1 MNSKVEKLENN
12 KVKIEITVPAAEF
25 EVGIDQAFK
34 KNASKINIAGFRKGK
49 APRNIIEKMYGKEIM
64 YEDAF
69 NIVAPDAYDKA
80 IDENKLEVVSKPEV
94 DITQIE
100 SGKDLIFTVEVY
112 VKPEVKLG
120 DYKGLKVEK
129 KVYTVEDAD
138 IDAEIEAMRNKNSR
152 LVAVED
158 RALENGDISNIDFEG
173 FVDNVPFDGGKA
185 DNFELTIG
193 SGQFIPGFE
202 EQLIGMKISET
213 REINVKFPDEYHSKD
228 LAGKDSM
235 FRVTLNSIKA
245 KEVPALDDEFVKD
258 VSEFDTLDELKADI
272 KKKIE
277 ERNANRSK
285 VELEDELFKTAAKNA
300 EIDIPEPMIEHEV
313 EHMVS
318 EYNWRL
324 QMQGMNLDTYLK
336 MLNQDIDTFKAQF
349 KETATER
356 VRVQLTLEKIS
367 EVEKIE
373 ADESAVNEKIAKMA
387 ENYGQT
393 AEEFSKNL
401 RDEDRKYISE
411 EAKVQKIADFLTE
424 NAKITEAKE
433 SKAEGKETKEATK
446 KPRTTKAKTKK
457 EE

>member
-25 EVGIDQAFK
+25 EVGIDKAFK
-34 KNASKINIAGFRKGK
+34 KNASKINVAGFRKGK
-49 APRNIIEKMYGKEIM
+49 APRSVIEKLYGKEIM

-69 NIVAPDAYDKA
+69 NIIAQDAYDKA
-80 IDENKLEVVSKPEV
+80 IDENKLAVVSRPEV

-129 KVYTVEDAD
+129 TVYNVEDAD
-138 IDAEIEAMRNKNSR
+138 VDAEIESMRNKNSR
-152 LVAVED
+152 LVTVED
-158 RALENGDISNIDFEG
+158 RSLENGDISNIDFEG
-173 FVDNVPFDGGKA
+173 FVDNVAFEGGKGE
-185 DNFELTIG
+185 NFELTIG

-213 REINVKFPDEYHSKD
+213 REINVKFPEEYHSKE

-245 KEVPALDDEFVKD
+245 KELPALDDEFVKD

-272 KKKIE
+272 KKKME
-277 ERNANRSK
+277 ERNENRSK

-300 EIDIPEPMIEHEV
+300 EIDIPQPMIDHEIDNI
-313 EHMVS
+313 VS

-336 MLNQDIDTFKAQF
+336 MLNQDINTFKAQF
-349 KETATER
+349 TETATER

-367 EVEKIE
+367 EVENIE

-393 AEEFSKNL
+393 VEDFSKTLREEDKKYIAEEA
-401 RDEDRKYISE
+401 RI
-411 EAKVQKIADFLTE
+411 QKIANFLTE
-424 NAKITEAKE
+424 NAKVTEVKE
-433 SKAEGKETKEATK
+433 KKEKNEEEKAPK

>member
-1 MNSKVEKLENN
+1 
-12 KVKIEITVPAAEF
+12 
-25 EVGIDQAFK
+25 
-34 KNASKINIAGFRKGK
+34 
-49 APRNIIEKMYGKEIM
+49 
-64 YEDAF
+64 
-69 NIVAPDAYDKA
+69 
-80 IDENKLEVVSKPEV
+80 
-94 DITQIE
+94 
-100 SGKDLIFTVEVY
+100 
-112 VKPEVKLG
+112 
-120 DYKGLKVEK
+120 
-129 KVYTVEDAD
+129 
-138 IDAEIEAMRNKNSR
+138 MRNKNSR
-152 LVAVED
+152 LIAIED
-158 RALENGDISNIDFEG
+158 RALENGDVSNIDFEG

-213 REINVKFPDEYHSKD
+213 REINVKFPEEYHSKE

-272 KKKIE
+272 KNKME

-285 VELEDELFKTAAKNA
+285 VELEDELFKTVAKNA
-300 EIDIPEPMIEHEV
+300 EIDVPESMIEHEV

-336 MLNQDIDTFKAQF
+336 MLNQDINTFKAQF

-356 VRVQLTLEKIS
+356 VRIQLVLEKIS
-367 EVEKIE
+367 EIEKIE

-387 ENYGQT
+387 ENYGQSV
-393 AEEFSKNL
+393 EDFSKNL
-401 RDEDRKYISE
+401 RDEDKKYIAE
-411 EAKVQKIADFLTE
+411 EARIQKIADFLTA
-424 NAKITEAKE
+424 NAKLTEVTE
-433 SKAEGKETKEATK
+433 SKEGKETKAATK